1 MDIQNIKIM
10 RKEDELHQ
18 KALDIMAKLNEKY
31 NITNEF
37 SLDEYLDEFRGMLI
51 EAEIDE
57 ILECLKE
64 FDKFSDDLMA
74 LSILD
79 CIQMDKEAGI
89 TSENNDC
96 LD

>member
-1 MDIQNIKIM
+1 MN
-10 RKEDELHQ
+10 REDKLHQ

-31 NITNEF
+31 NITNQL
-37 SLDEYLDEFRGMLI
+37 SLDEYLGEFKGMLI
-51 EAEIDE
+51 EAEINE
-57 ILECLKE
+57 IVECLKE
-64 FDKFSDDLMA
+64 FEKYYDDLMA

>member
-1 MDIQNIKIM
+1 M
-10 RKEDELHQ
+10 RKEDKLHQ

-31 NITNEF
+31 KIANEL
-37 SLDEYLDEFRGMLI
+37 SLDEYLCEYKSMLK
-51 EAEIDE
+51 EHEINE
-57 ILECLKE
+57 IVDCLKE
-64 FDKFSDDLMA
+64 FDKLGDDLMA

-89 TSENNDC
+89 TSRNRDC